1 MDFICELT
9 LKVSLSKCQYE
20 ALQETLVLR
29 INISD
34 SCLVE
39 GCFLQ
44 ITIHIPNPYLY
55 FVFFDLGKG
64 NIINICM
71 LVEFSVLDGLQLHDV
86 TALVQSLVSRRCDHY
101 T

>member
-34 SCLVE
+34 SLVE

>member
-39 GCFLQ
+39 GCFFADY
-44 ITIHIPNPYLY
+44 HPYP
-55 FVFFDLGKG
+55 
-64 NIINICM
+64 
-71 LVEFSVLDGLQLHDV
+71 
-86 TALVQSLVSRRCDHY
+86 
-101 T
+101 